1 MKKILDNFPSQS
13 KNIIYTYSTLCR
25 IIDVNKTNHHTF
37 LSNGKLL
44 AFVSG
49 EGIRIIIDFHL
60 NPIENAKRLTLSNE
74 DIRLEFSPKIFDSLI
89 LIKDKSNISKEFH
102 IIAYDIRDLELNK
115 PTHTLVVNSTT
126 NLFYRWNPNYK
137 EYILIITSS
146 KILIWDKDINKI
158 ICSNNLKENITDA
171 NWHYGGQYITTLNGN
186 NEIKIIYFDKFEK
199 NLTVLVT
206 IEEKDHNKLII

>member
-60 NPIENAKRLTLSNE
+60 NILLKMLKDLHLAM
-74 DIRLEFSPKIFDSLI
+74 KIF
-89 LIKDKSNISKEFH
+89 
-102 IIAYDIRDLELNK
+102 
-115 PTHTLVVNSTT
+115 
-126 NLFYRWNPNYK
+126 
-137 EYILIITSS
+137 
-146 KILIWDKDINKI
+146 
-158 ICSNNLKENITDA
+158 
-171 NWHYGGQYITTLNGN
+171 TLN
-186 NEIKIIYFDKFEK
+186 
-199 NLTVLVT
+199 LVQ
-206 IEEKDHNKLII
+206 KYLIV